1 MGLSPYRDVF
11 MVLSL
16 ASFGATIFISYY
28 GSPVPKPDMG
38 VLRTSALTVLGIAV
52 GMLLFVLP

>member
-16 ASFGATIFISYY
+16 ASFASTIFISYY
-28 GSPVPKPDMG
+28 GLSTAKHELG
-38 VLRTSALTVLGIAV
+38 FLRTSAFTALGIAV
-52 GMLLFVLP
+52 GMLLFVIP